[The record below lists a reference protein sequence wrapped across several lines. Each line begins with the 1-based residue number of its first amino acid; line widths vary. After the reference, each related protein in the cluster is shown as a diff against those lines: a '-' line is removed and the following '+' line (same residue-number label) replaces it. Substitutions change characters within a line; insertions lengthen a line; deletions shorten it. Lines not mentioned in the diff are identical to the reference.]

1 MLFVIPIYGLRIYII
16 PAFSTIINHANLNIH
31 CLILYAVIKN
41 IHFFVFVPS
50 DDYCIMLVDYV
61 SSNENCL
68 YFALF
73 IELLSG
79 LGKRRKEANGSI
91 V

>member
-1 MLFVIPIYGLRIYII
+1 MLLLLFPYSVRIYII
-16 PAFSTIINHANLNIH
+16 PAFSTTINHANLNIH

-50 DDYCIMLVDYV
+50 DECCIMLVDCV

-68 YFALF
+68 YFVLF
-73 IELLSG
+73 VELLSG

>member
-1 MLFVIPIYGLRIYII
+1 MVFVIPTHGTNIHYTCIFNYNQSRESKY
-16 PAFSTIINHANLNIH
+16 IH

-50 DDYCIMLVDYV
+50 DDCCIMLVDYV

-68 YFALF
+68 YYALF